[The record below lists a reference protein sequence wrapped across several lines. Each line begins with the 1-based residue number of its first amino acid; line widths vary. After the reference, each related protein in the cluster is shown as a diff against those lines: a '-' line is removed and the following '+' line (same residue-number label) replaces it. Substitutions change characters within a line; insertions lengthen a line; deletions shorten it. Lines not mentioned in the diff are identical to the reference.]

1 MIWLIAYGLA
11 LLLIVMIYCFKGWY
25 KLTYEPLTS
34 QKLFWA
40 AIFIPLLSFLY
51 FGLFSW
57 VGHSVDMSAKGLNTF
72 ITISKLPL
80 GLLSLSIP
88 LVAII
93 TSLHRS
99 LQTATQISTANI
111 QIGLVKEKNSLDELF
126 SREKN
131 FSDKCEHIGKQVGS
145 VCIKLKDSIGTVK
158 FNISAPYTLFHK
170 IYNTAPG
177 VNNVKYELTDFLRWK
192 ILVDISTIEE
202 NLKYHY
208 EIIDKNEITTAIDDD
223 MPRLFAI
230 AKALCNSFDIL
241 SIPICLVPYFYI
253 KGGNGDYQLFF
264 GSEEEFKMLL
274 RKYITLIES
283 LLSVV
288 NFSDKYSLFYMK
300 KYTFEGFL
308 LFPSFKKGVI
318 TNDYISINWGNT
330 VNAFKGSAN

>member
-57 VGHSVDMSAKGLNTF
+57 VGHSVDMSSKGLNTF

-88 LVAII
+88 FVAIV

-111 QIGLVKEKNSLDELF
+111 QIGLAKEKNSLDELF

-131 FSDKCEHIGKQVGS
+131 FSDKCEYIEKHVGS
-145 VCIKLKDSIGTVK
+145 VDIKLKDSLGTIK

-177 VNNVKYELTDFLRWK
+177 VNDVKYELTDFLRWK
-192 ILVDISTIEE
+192 ILGEIYAIEE
-202 NLKYHY
+202 NLKSHY
-208 EIIDKNEITTAIDDD
+208 ELIDKHKSITTIDD
-223 MPRLFAI
+223 MPRLFVI
-230 AKALCNSFDIL
+230 ARALCNSFDIL
-241 SIPICLVPYFYI
+241 SIPTCLVPYFYI
-253 KGGNGDYQLFF
+253 KGDGGNYQLFF
-264 GSEEEFKMLL
+264 SSEEEFKMLL

-283 LLSVV
+283 LLGAV
-288 NFSDKYSLFYMK
+288 NFSDNYSLFYMR
-300 KYTFEGFL
+300 KYTFEGFH

-318 TNDYISINWGNT
+318 THDYISINWSDT